1 MNPPCYD
8 LHTHIVPGVDDG
20 PVTPAEA
27 LRMIEK
33 LRKAM
38 PKGSVVAATPHFST
52 KMAGLAAR
60 SRADKSCRFAEK
72 ASDESLYVISAGEL
86 LLGMRKSGIHE
97 LVSYP
102 GTRMVLVE
110 FTQGTFWF
118 SVLRRLARLFKAGCR
133 PLLAHAERY
142 KWATAPRLRLL
153 AGMGAGVS
161 MSMRSLAIPRYA
173 KSAEWII
180 SSGMCH
186 IVTSDCHSHRDM
198 VLGDYAR
205 ETVERLCPGG
215 WRTMAEENPRIIL
228 EDGSLPPLGGGGRG

>member
-27 LRMIEK
+27 LKMIEK

-60 SRADKSCRFAEK
+60 SRADKSCRFTER
-72 ASDESLYVISAGEL
+72 ASDESLFVISAGEL

-97 LVSYP
+97 LVFYP
-102 GTRMVLVE
+102 GTRTVLVE
-110 FTQGTFWF
+110 FSQSVFWF
-118 SVLRRLARLFKAGCR
+118 SVLRRLLRLFKAGCR
-133 PLLAHAERY
+133 PILAHAERY

-173 KSAEWII
+173 KNAEWII
-180 SSGMCH
+180 GSGMCH
-186 IVTSDCHSHRDM
+186 IVTSDCHNHRDM

-205 ETVERLCPGG
+205 EKVESLRPGA
-215 WRTMAEENPRIIL
+215 WRALAEENPRIIL
-228 EDGSLPPLGGGGRG
+228 EDGPLPPLFGGARG

>member
-1 MNPPCYD
+1 MNAPCYD
-8 LHTHIVPGVDDG
+8 LHAHIVPGVDDG

-38 PKGSVVAATPHFST
+38 PKGSIVAATPHFST

-60 SRADKSCRFAEK
+60 SRADKSYRFAERV
-72 ASDESLYVISAGEL
+72 SDDSLYVIAAGEL

-102 GTRMVLVE
+102 GTRTVLVE
-110 FTQGTFWF
+110 FNHGTFWF
-118 SVLRRLARLFKAGCR
+118 SVLRRLSRLFAAGYR

-161 MSMRSLAIPRYA
+161 MSMRSFAIPRYA
-173 KSAEWII
+173 RKAEWIV

-186 IVTSDCHSHRDM
+186 MVTSDCHSHRDM

-205 ETVERLCPGG
+205 EKVERLCPGS
-215 WRTMAEENPRIIL
+215 WKTMAEENPRMIL
-228 EDGSLPPLGGGGRG
+228 EDGSLPPLGAGGRG